1 MENQKEPGRKKKN
14 GHATQQEQPSIEMLG
29 IEADEI
35 RERLSGLDTQ
45 LRTLARQKPV
55 VVVCGALVVGYVLGR
70 IVSR

>member
-1 MENQKEPGRKKKN
+1 MENQKEPSRKKKN
-14 GHATQQEQPSIEMLG
+14 GHTQVEQQAVEMLG

-45 LRTLARQKPV
+45 LRTMARQKPIA
-55 VVVCGALVVGYVLGR
+55 VVCGALLVGYVVGR

>member
-1 MENQKEPGRKKKN
+1 MESQKEPSRKKKN
-14 GHATQQEQPSIEMLG
+14 GHVQEQPAAELLG

-45 LRTLARQKPV
+45 LRTMARQKPV
-55 VVVCGALVVGYVLGR
+55 AVICGALLVGYVVGR

>member
-1 MENQKEPGRKKKN
+1 MQNEKEVGRKKKN
-14 GHATQQEQPSIEMLG
+14 GHEQQSVEMLG

-35 RERLSGLDTQ
+35 RERLATVDTQ
-45 LRTLARQKPV
+45 LRTMARERPL

>member
-1 MENQKEPGRKKKN
+1 MQNEKEVGRKKKN
-14 GHATQQEQPSIEMLG
+14 GHQQQAVEMLG

-35 RERLSGLDTQ
+35 RERLAAVDTQ
-45 LRTLARQKPV
+45 LRTMARERPL